1 MRNIYTSTMKKLFTL
16 TTAFVIIMLTS
27 WACSSNNDIIVAFK
41 DLPTISQEFINT
53 YYPGVQ
59 VKSVLE
65 TKTQYEVDLGN
76 GAELDFDKTT
86 GEWQEIDDANG
97 IPQGIINTI
106 PKPIRD
112 YLFDNGLLDNRVY
125 ELSRTSQGGYML
137 QLDNGVKLKFDADG
151 NNIPM

>member
-1 MRNIYTSTMKKLFTL
+1 MKKLFTL
-16 TTAFVIIMLTS
+16 TTAFVIIMLAS
-27 WACSSNNDIIVAFK
+27 WSCSSNNDVIVAFK

-97 IPQGIINTI
+97 IPSGIIDTLPQNISTFLL
-106 PKPIRD
+106 D
-112 YLFDNGLLDNRVY
+112 EGLLDDSVF

-137 QLDNGVKLKFDADG
+137 QLDNGLKLKFDADG
-151 NNIPM
+151 NNITM

>member
-16 TTAFVIIMLTS
+16 TTAFVIVMLAS
-27 WACSSNNDIIVAFK
+27 WACSSNNDVIVAFR

-53 YYPGVQ
+53 YYPGIQ

-76 GAELDFDKTT
+76 GAEIDFDKSN

-97 IPQGIINTI
+97 IPQGILDTLPSKIST
-106 PKPIRD
+106 
-112 YLFDNGLLDNRVY
+112 YLFDQSLMDDKLY
-125 ELSRTSQGGYML
+125 ELKRTAQGGYML
-137 QLDNGVKLKFDADG
+137 QLDNGLKLKFDAEG